1 MRRIWQYMSAK
12 ADRALSVKELM
23 TIAMIVIGGFHTFLL
38 LFFSY
43 FHIYPLVAVNVVS
56 VCLYVFCYQGIKR
69 GTSLL
74 LVFNLTYIEIVLHA
88 VIAVLLLGRDSGFSL
103 YIIAMLPLG
112 YFATYNF
119 NRKKKRVNPMIYV
132 VFAVISFFVA
142 QITSDFV
149 EPMYSYG
156 NKQVDR
162 VIYLV
167 NFMLAVIAIVVC
179 FSTLLIQIRTLED
192 LRRHQNKKL
201 DRLSKTDHLTG
212 LMNRRSIEERYAQAE
227 LLKEDYAIIMGD
239 IDDFKKVND
248 TYGHDVGD
256 KVLKAVAKAYKKS
269 VREEDM
275 VCRWGGEEILVFLP
289 KLSKKDTAAIAER
302 VLRKVRQIEVETAD
316 GTMIH
321 ITMTLGVAISAE
333 ARCFEDVMKKADE
346 RLYNGKHTGKNQ
358 VVENG

>member
-1 MRRIWQYMSAK
+1 MRRIWEYMSVRAE
-12 ADRALSVKELM
+12 RALSVKELM
-23 TIAMIVIGGFHTFLL
+23 IIAMIVIGGFHAFLL

-43 FHIYPLVAVNVVS
+43 FRIYPMAAVNVVS
-56 VCLYVFCYQGIKR
+56 VSLYVFCYHKIKR

-112 YFATYNF
+112 YYATYNF
-119 NRKKKRVNPMIYV
+119 NRKKRRVNPMIYV
-132 VFAVISFFVA
+132 VFAVVSFFVA
-142 QITSDFV
+142 QITSDFI

-156 NKQVDR
+156 NQQVDR

-167 NFMLAVIAIVVC
+167 NFILAVIAIVVC
-179 FSTLLIQIRTLED
+179 FSTLLTQIRTLEN

-201 DRLSKTDHLTG
+201 DKLSKTDHLTG
-212 LMNRRSIEERYAQAE
+212 LMNRRSIEERYSQAE

-248 TYGHDVGD
+248 TYGHDIGD
-256 KVLKAVAKAYKKS
+256 KVLKAVAKAFKKS

-289 KLSKKDTAAIAER
+289 KLSKKDTTAIAER
-302 VLRKVRQIEVETAD
+302 VLKKIREIEIETAD
-316 GTMIH
+316 GSKLRVTA
-321 ITMTLGVAISAE
+321 TLGVAISAE
-333 ARCFEDVMKKADE
+333 ACSFSDVMKKADD
-346 RLYNGKHTGKNQ
+346 RLYNGKRNGKNC
-358 VVENG
+358 VVQKG